1 MTEDYLEPC
10 PDDHFYCQSRMT
22 VDWYAAGDQTIVFE
36 RSCAKT
42 EVVPE
47 EQCFGG
53 GNAVDQPLFK
63 DCKITC
69 NSDNCNNEDSTEE
82 VEVNGSITDKRC
94 LVTLHHSRLVVPD
107 SWSGATDLLMF

>member
-10 PDDHFYCQSRMT
+10 PDDHSYCQSRMT

-36 RSCAKT
+36 RSCARR

-47 EQCFGG
+47 EQCFAG

-69 NSDNCNNEDSTEE
+69 DSDNCNNEDSTEE
-82 VEVNGSITDKRC
+82 VEVNGSITGRRC
-94 LVTLHHSRLVVPD
+94 LVTLHHSVLVVPD
-107 SWSGATDLLMF
+107 SLGP